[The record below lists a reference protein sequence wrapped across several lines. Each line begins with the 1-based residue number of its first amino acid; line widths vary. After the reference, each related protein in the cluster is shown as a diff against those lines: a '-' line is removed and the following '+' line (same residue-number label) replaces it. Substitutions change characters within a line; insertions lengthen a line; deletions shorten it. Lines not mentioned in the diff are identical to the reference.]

1 MAFLAFRRQKL
12 PRRAALVL
20 LLGLFS
26 VIFPINGHAQS
37 KKAKSKPV
45 PPVNELAKLQEDFIK
60 ATKEYKANLAKLQ
73 TIYERNVT
81 RAEGKLAQNQ
91 VLFKGGLVSKN
102 QLAESETAVAAA
114 KEKVSEAVHQMATAD
129 SQIANTLLEAQ
140 AEASMTKTPMRKGS
154 LLTTTSYISYSGAG
168 AWMLSDA
175 WKVRR
180 FFLESFKKQLPVAV
194 FGQGSIHDRWR
205 LDHRNAM
212 DISLHPD
219 GPEGHALM
227 NYLRANR
234 IPFLAFRAAIPG
246 TATGPHIHIGWP
258 SHRF

>member
-1 MAFLAFRRQKL
+1 MAFRQQKL
-12 PRRAALVL
+12 SRRAALVL

-26 VIFPINGHAQS
+26 VIFAISDHAQG

-60 ATKEYKANLAKLQ
+60 ATKEYKASLAKLQ
-73 TIYERNVT
+73 AIYERNVT
-81 RAEGKLAQNQ
+81 RAEGKLAQTQ
-91 VLFKGGLVSKN
+91 ALFKEGLVSKN

-114 KEKVSEAVHQMATAD
+114 KDKVSEAVRQMATAD
-129 SQIANTLLEAQ
+129 TQIADTLLEAQ
-140 AEASMTKTPMRKGS
+140 AEASMAKTPMRKGS
-154 LLTTTSYISYSGAG
+154 LLTTTSYIRYSGAG

-175 WKVRR
+175 WKVHR

-219 GPEGHALM
+219 GPEGQALM

-246 TATGPHIHIGWP
+246 TATGPHIHIGRP